1 MGFSTKDLMKDIEKN
16 VRTEVKQLLQKKLK
30 PFQSEIS
37 KEGATVR
44 IIEKSDLENPFVVS
58 ITGASEEL
66 KAKIQK
72 ALK

>member
-16 VRTEVKQLLQKKLK
+16 VRIEVKQILQKKLK
-30 PFQSEIS
+30 PFQSEIA

-44 IIEKSDLENPFVVS
+44 IIEKSDLKNPFDVS